1 MQKWVKCFWCWI
13 MYKYRIIE
21 WNWSGRQRKKIE
33 KHIIKQNCK
42 GSRTLLM
49 RTSKWS
55 GVPPRKWAGITA
67 RLWFFWWLSAKT
79 RANTYYEERNKFGF
93 WIFGA
98 GCKRN
103 HDNHIKRP
111 WHEIAR
117 NLCLNMESKW
127 RGCVFRFKHGIS
139 LARLCSCLKKCKL
152 CWRSS
157 RGDCTWPD
165 CHDGDDDHDGDVEDG
180 DDCDAWW
187 WW

>member
-1 MQKWVKCFWCWI
+1 MKRGQNTFDENHQ
-13 MYKYRIIE
+13 RE
-21 WNWSGRQRKKIE
+21 WS
-33 KHIIKQNCK
+33 
-42 GSRTLLM
+42 
-49 RTSKWS
+49 
-55 GVPPRKWAGITA
+55 PTA
-67 RLWFFWWLSAKT
+67 QMSWYYSPFVVFWWLSAKT
-79 RANTYYEERNKFGF
+79 RANTYYEEQNKFGF
-93 WIFGA
+93 CIFGA

-165 CHDGDDDHDGDVEDG
+165 CHDGDDIYIMMKCVSVCNEKWSLPPGSLL
-180 DDCDAWW
+180 
-187 WW
+187 